1 VHATRALAHLL
12 KKKKCDVRVCKAII
26 PPQFLVRYE
35 ALYDASKQSKDA
47 RKRHHEFVMDNVD
60 NDQSS
65 AVGTLLDRQWGLTV
79 DVPHVSIGSGV
90 GSGFS
95 SAIGSN
101 GHPATTKR
109 SYQPS
114 ISASF
119 QNQQD
124 IRKSH
129 NTTLE
134 FAIADFFHSENI
146 PDKVV
151 ESARFRRLIK
161 VARLCGEEFVC
172 PDWKKIG
179 GELLDLNFETRYNA
193 NKEAL
198 LKEAKIFGL
207 AFLGD
212 GATVKRMPLMNILAM
227 CGDTPPITVSIQDCT
242 EHMQDGGKK
251 DASYI
256 ARLFEEEVIKFDP
269 KRSCTDVFFFDGASN
284 VQKAGQVLMAKFP
297 RTFCFHGGE
306 HVVSLFISSHAKIA
320 PIKVLILKT
329 CRFYNVFG
337 SGANHSTHAQFMAQ
351 SAMVVGP

>member
-1 VHATRALAHLL
+1 MSSLTAPGAGMVPACDCEDDDVVEMAETPLPPLRSVFDCPNLELCIANDGKNGWKCLWCDQSFTPVHATRALAHLL

-65 AVGTLLDRQWGLTV
+65 AVGTLLDRRWGLTV

-101 GHPATTKR
+101 GHPSTYSSTKR

-114 ISASF
+114 ISTSF

-129 NTTLE
+129 NATLE

-146 PDKVV
+146 PDKVS
-151 ESARFRRLIK
+151 ESTRFRRLIK

-172 PDWKKIG
+172 PDRKK
-179 GELLDLNFETRYNA
+179 NWW
-193 NKEAL
+193 
-198 LKEAKIFGL
+198 
-207 AFLGD
+207 
-212 GATVKRMPLMNILAM
+212 
-227 CGDTPPITVSIQDCT
+227 
-242 EHMQDGGKK
+242 
-251 DASYI
+251 
-256 ARLFEEEVIKFDP
+256 
-269 KRSCTDVFFFDGASN
+269 
-284 VQKAGQVLMAKFP
+284 
-297 RTFCFHGGE
+297 
-306 HVVSLFISSHAKIA
+306 
-320 PIKVLILKT
+320 
-329 CRFYNVFG
+329 
-337 SGANHSTHAQFMAQ
+337 
-351 SAMVVGP
+351 